1 MTGSVTAIHRKRQPL
16 KEGRSSSE
24 TGGVPHRD
32 LRVVLEWL
40 GFVEPDRSRREPIAL
55 PRWAPWVVTLF
66 IVTAAALGAFVIT
79 ALLGALR

>member
-1 MTGSVTAIHRKRQPL
+1 MTRSVSAIHRKRQPL

-66 IVTAAALGAFVIT
+66 LVVAAALGAVMIT
-79 ALLGALR
+79 ALLGLLG